1 MTYRSGG
8 EGGILTQPLLL
19 SYHVF
24 SNFHENR
31 INTSD
36 FYDLAFF
43 NSFNPFALIA
53 PISGQNRHQRYQT
66 KHRERDAS
74 HTSHKP
80 TSGPLRRTA
89 ASAEQPRSTGRV
101 TSDPTAGALP
111 IGSASKGSLR
121 PSVVGLSGE
130 RLTCVFQLGFA
141 ADS

>member
-1 MTYRSGG
+1 MGYSPRP
-8 EGGILTQPLLL
+8 IRYPN
-19 SYHVF
+19 YVF
-24 SNFHENR
+24 NNMRDNR
-31 INTSD
+31 MNIGD